1 MLRRHCPGRIESRFK
16 KEIRHDRFALNRL
29 IFYRKNGVVLVREDV
44 IIGGTL
50 LRGRDDRWQVLNDA
64 VQQFLELVQLRIRFA

>member
-1 MLRRHCPGRIESRFK
+1 M
-16 KEIRHDRFALNRL
+16 
-29 IFYRKNGVVLVREDV
+29 VLVREDV

-64 VQQFLELVQLRIRFA
+64 VQQFLELVQLRIRFNKKKVNFKKKLPLFSSIPMAR